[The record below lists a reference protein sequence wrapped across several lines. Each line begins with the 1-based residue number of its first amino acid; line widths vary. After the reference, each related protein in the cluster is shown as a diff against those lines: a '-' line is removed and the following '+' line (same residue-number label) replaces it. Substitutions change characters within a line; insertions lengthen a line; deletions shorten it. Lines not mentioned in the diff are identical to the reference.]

1 MMITSTADLPDPAN
15 AAAMAD
21 ASSLRTRFT
30 SLRLGLSLSVR
41 TKGLIVFCA
50 VIVYSIAVAW
60 FAFHQ
65 KNLLLGDF
73 EGIQSGLETEA
84 MLRQADA
91 STFHAITAISA
102 NIEAPDREAG
112 MRRIQ
117 MHQQLFLARQA
128 VLTEKLPK
136 GSPNAS
142 QVILAFE
149 DANKD
154 PSTGN
159 LKRLAA
165 ALIEFEAD
173 LTRLTEQMQDHRR
186 ILSERY
192 RQGADSAALT
202 VFGLGS
208 AGLVLLGAVIGLF
221 FRRLAIDLHRLQN
234 KALETVK
241 GVRGQPIPITRRD
254 EVGRLTMA
262 INSMADTL
270 DQHEKDLMLER
281 QKYFHQEKMAAIGT
295 LAAGITHEI
304 GNPIAAIVGITQEMV
319 ERRAAIQGGC
329 TAEACMECQP
339 ELIHAQTQRLA
350 AITREISE
358 FASPRVVEPQLLDL
372 NAQLRSTASL
382 IRYDKRLQHINLRF
396 ELDSQLPAVHGV
408 ADQLTQLIMNLLIN
422 AVDAL
427 DGVQGRAPTVTI
439 SSQVDGERACL
450 VVADNGC
457 GMGPGVLNRVFE
469 AFFTTKPAG
478 KGTGLGLS
486 LCYSIAKTHGATIE
500 IDSTPGIGTRVHV
513 YFPLNSSLH
522 SEACDI

>member
-1 MMITSTADLPDPAN
+1 MTITSSADLPQPTNPAVP
-15 AAAMAD
+15 AD
-21 ASSLRTRFT
+21 ASTLRTRFA
-30 SLRLGLSLSVR
+30 SLRWGVGLSVR

-50 VIVYSIAVAW
+50 VIGYSIAVAG

-65 KNLLLGDF
+65 KSLLLSDF
-73 EGIQSGLETEA
+73 EGIQNALETEA
-84 MLRQADA
+84 MLRQVDA
-91 STFHAITAISA
+91 STFHAIAAISA
-102 NIEAPDREAG
+102 NIEASDREAG

-117 MHQQLFLARQA
+117 MHQQLFLARHA
-128 VLTEKLPK
+128 LLTRKFPA

-142 QVILAFE
+142 QVLLAFE
-149 DANKD
+149 DANKN
-154 PSTGN
+154 PSTVN
-159 LKRLAA
+159 LKYLTAT
-165 ALIEFEAD
+165 LIEFEAD
-173 LTRLTEQMQDHRR
+173 LTRLTEQVQAHRR
-186 ILSERY
+186 TVSERY

-208 AGLVLLGAVIGLF
+208 AGLVVLGAVIGLF
-221 FRRLAIDLHRLQN
+221 FRRLAIDLRRLQS
-234 KALETVK
+234 KALETVN

-304 GNPIAAIVGITQEMV
+304 GNPIAAIVGITQEMI

-329 TAEACMECQP
+329 SAEECLDCQP

-382 IRYDKRLQHINLRF
+382 IRYDKRLQHTTLRF
-396 ELDSQLPAVHGV
+396 ELDSQLPAIHGV
-408 ADQLTQLIMNLLIN
+408 ADQLTQLVMNLLIN

-427 DGVQGRAPTVTI
+427 DGVQGRAPTITI
-439 SSQVDGERACL
+439 SSYADAERACL
-450 VVADNGC
+450 VIADNGC
-457 GMGPGVLNRVFE
+457 GMGQAVLNRVFE

-500 IDSTPGIGTRVHV
+500 IDSTPGVGTRVHV
-513 YFPLNSSLH
+513 FFPLNNSLH